1 MGRNHIRVYKELA
14 NQCEL
19 VGFYDINKDTAQKI
33 MQQMVAYGL
42 ATILFGVLAAS
53 STAVEFMTCTSVSCT
68 IQTKYMA
75 QHIWIFVGLSM
86 ISGVLFFFKALE
98 TMNYITGRNR
108 G

>member
-1 MGRNHIRVYKELA
+1 MLESTYTALIVISSL
-14 NQCEL
+14 L
-19 VGFYDINKDTAQKI
+19 LIVSFFAQKI

>member
-1 MGRNHIRVYKELA
+1 MLESTYTALIVISSL
-14 NQCEL
+14 L
-19 VGFYDINKDTAQKI
+19 LIVSFFAQKI

-75 QHIWIFVGLSM
+75 QHILIFVGLSM